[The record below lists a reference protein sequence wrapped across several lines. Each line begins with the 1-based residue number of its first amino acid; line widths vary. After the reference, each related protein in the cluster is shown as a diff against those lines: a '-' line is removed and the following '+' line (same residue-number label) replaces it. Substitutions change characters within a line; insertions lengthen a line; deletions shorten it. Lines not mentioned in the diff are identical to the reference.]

1 MKIISLGGKH
11 NKSFKFV
18 PIYQLGSNKK
28 IFGKQSIELLQKI
41 LLGKTFFQSNKNVQ
55 IIIHIK

>member
-1 MKIISLGGKH
+1 MGGKH

-18 PIYQLGSNKK
+18 LIYQLGSNKK

>member
-1 MKIISLGGKH
+1 MGGKH

-28 IFGKQSIELLQKI
+28 IFGKQSSIELLQKI